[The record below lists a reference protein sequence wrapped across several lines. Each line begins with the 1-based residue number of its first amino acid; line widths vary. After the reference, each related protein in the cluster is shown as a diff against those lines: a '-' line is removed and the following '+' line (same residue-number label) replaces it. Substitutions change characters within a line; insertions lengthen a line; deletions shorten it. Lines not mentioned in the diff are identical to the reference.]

1 MQELTKTQKSLAFEI
16 LMEWKQ
22 FGVSDWIDES
32 KYRNLCANLG
42 VQADYAT
49 VDRKYVDGA
58 MRYDLLDC
66 IKYAVSAPPQAFPA
80 SITPYVKEDDATY
93 CVDPNC
99 EVCEV

>member
-1 MQELTKTQKSLAFEI
+1 
-16 LMEWKQ
+16 MEWKQ
-22 FGVSDWIDES
+22 FGVSDWIDDS

-42 VQADYAT
+42 VLTDYAT
-49 VDRKYVDGA
+49 VGRKYVGSETL
-58 MRYDLLDC
+58 YNLLDC

-80 SITPYVKEDDATY
+80 SITPYVKEDNATD